1 MFEFKNK
8 EQPLPTTRL
17 ELLKDT
23 LKYRL
28 FEIILVS
35 IYMFIFIL
43 PLIIWFIFIG
53 YSKFNEPNLYNSL
66 LQYGVAIPLIMI
78 FGLGASGAF
87 YLFKKI
93 CFQEGESINHDFFLG
108 IKNNYKTF
116 LLIYFFLGLFYMLL
130 HVGLMIVS
138 SSSINEY
145 VKGILDGLLYV
156 AFFFILFVSFFM
168 QTQTIIYSASFLQLF
183 TNSLKF
189 TFGMIL
195 KNIVIFITILLPF
208 FVFEFVPFNIA
219 QWISL
224 GVEGIFYFGFSN
236 FVFSLYSNYVF
247 DLTLNKNYPENIRK
261 GLAKEN
267 EENNIDNK

>member
-1 MFEFKNK
+1 MFSFKNK
-8 EQPLPTTRL
+8 EQPLPTTRF

-53 YSKFNEPNLYNSL
+53 YSQFKEPNIFNSL

-78 FGLGASGAF
+78 FGLGASGAL
-87 YLFKKI
+87 YLFKKV

-108 IKNNYKTF
+108 IKKNYMMF
-116 LLIYFFLGLFYMLL
+116 LLIYFFIGIFYMLL
-130 HVGLMIVS
+130 HLGLMIISS
-138 SSSINEY
+138 SSSINDY
-145 VKGILDGLLYV
+145 VKGMLDGFLYI
-156 AFFFILFVSFFM
+156 AFFFILFISFFI
-168 QTQTIIYSASFLQLF
+168 QTQTVLYQASFTQLLV
-183 TNSLKF
+183 NSIKF
-189 TFGMIL
+189 SFGMIL
-195 KNIVIFITILLPF
+195 KNIGVFVIVQIPF

-224 GVEGIFYFGFSN
+224 GVEGVFYFGFS
-236 FVFSLYSNYVF
+236 FFILSLYSNHVF
-247 DLTLNKNYPENIRK
+247 DLTINKKFPENIRK
-261 GLAKEN
+261 GLANETKED
-267 EENNIDNK
+267 NIDN